1 MKDQELKA
9 ITRKIDNLIKLCEQ
23 LEEENRSLKANA
35 ASWTTERDQ
44 LVDKTEL
51 ARSKV
56 ESMINRLKE
65 LEQES

>member
-9 ITRKIDNLIKLCEQ
+9 ITRKIDDLINLCEQ
-23 LEEENRSLKANA
+23 LEAENRLLKANA
-35 ASWTTERDQ
+35 SSWATERDQ

-56 ESMINRLKE
+56 ESMIIRLKAM
-65 LEQES
+65 EQES